1 MSLVAQILPKSL
13 SVTSTPSLHLLQLTS
28 RNADFPGVGLNPDG
42 CLQVCVVEAG
52 LVTLS
57 NETLDFVVVRVG
69 AERRNVVVSKSIR
82 LDGFS

>member
-1 MSLVAQILPKSL
+1 M
-13 SVTSTPSLHLLQLTS
+13 S

-42 CLQVCVVEAG
+42 CLRLCVVEAG

-82 LDGFS
+82 LDRFSWRKQTEKNVMWSISKCILNH